1 MEICPMFTCAK
12 IYDGSSYLGSHLTAN
27 DYYCENEHI
36 TGVWIGKGAEQLHLA
51 GNSIG
56 KNDDAFEAVRRNLR
70 PDGSGILTPFQKEN
84 GVRFFD
90 FQCAPHKSISIMAVA
105 LDDQRLYAAHDNA
118 AAKAFAEL
126 ERFAAFRSGRTREPQ
141 ITGNLCAAAFRHDA
155 SRALDPQLHT
165 HFVVANATWNHN
177 RKRWLAL
184 ETCEMFKAIRYA
196 GKFYQNELAL
206 QCRKLGYQ
214 IQSVRNEKGVVEGF
228 EIKGV
233 SPEIQ
238 ERFSKR
244 RAEVEAGIER
254 FQKEKGRMPTA
265 SEIHTITRDT
275 RNVKLKEITT
285 AEVRD
290 QQLSQLSAAEISA
303 LNEVKRSA
311 LAAVHENTGMGSA
324 WKALMRASNH
334 LFERHSVLPGHKV
347 IAETLNQQL
356 GYLDISALRRYM
368 HSAYNG
374 LVRLA
379 EHVRNPLLSCQ
390 WSTQQGLNLERWSID
405 FVNQTQN
412 SCSPLGKT
420 GGIAFEFKSEE
431 QANVVL
437 ETLQNTDQVYAIRGC
452 AGAGKTTSLSEIR
465 KGLEAAGRQVFYLA
479 PTASA
484 VKVLHKD
491 GFARATTVDDFLTNQ
506 DKIKDLRNSIIIIDE
521 SSLQSSQMGGTI
533 LQVAQKNNAR
543 VLLVGDVR
551 QHVSIEAGDFLRIL
565 EQHSNLNRSEL
576 KDIRRQKV
584 DEYNAAIRTM
594 AKGEAMA
601 GMIQL
606 DALGWIR
613 ESKGKYIQD
622 ATKAYLEATANG
634 INLDRCIAISPT
646 WEENHRF
653 TDAIRGELKHR
664 QLLSKGSIITTH
676 DQLDWTDEQKR
687 NAANY
692 RPGMLLTFNSRYGNI
707 DRGQTLPIQRIEK
720 GQIWL
725 QGHTHSI
732 NVAKCSRRIAVS
744 LPRSIE
750 ICPGDKILIRRN
762 HRNDGLVNGQVF
774 TVQRLC
780 PDGSIETREGPRVS
794 KNFRHFCHGYVVTS
808 HKAQGRTNDCV
819 VIAAQQLDPKAAY
832 VACSRGKQEATV
844 FTPEKEHLFSYLRH
858 SADRPAAMDIVESS
872 RCNFWKQNGMTSRQ
886 HARTFHPKNFHSYS
900 IEQTQSHEIEFE

>member
-1 MEICPMFTCAK
+1 LFTCAK
-12 IYDGSSYLGSHLTAN
+12 IFDGSSYLSSHLTAN
-27 DYYCENEHI
+27 DYYCENEHV
-36 TGVWIGKGAEQLHLA
+36 TGVWIGKGAEQLHLE

-56 KNDDAFEAVRRNLR
+56 KNDDAFETVRRNLR
-70 PDGSGILTPFQKEN
+70 PDGSGALTPKRSEN

-90 FQCAPHKSISIMAVA
+90 FQCAPHKSISVMAVA
-105 LDDQRLYAAHDNA
+105 LDDQRLYGAHDRA

-126 ERFAAFRSGRTREPQ
+126 ERFAAFRSGYSRQPQ
-141 ITGNLCAAAFRHDA
+141 ISGNLCAAAFRHDA

-165 HFVVANATWNHN
+165 HFVVANATWDAD

-184 ETCEMFKAIRYA
+184 DTCEMFKAIRYA
-196 GKFYQNELAL
+196 GKFYQNELAF
-206 QCRKLGYQ
+206 QCRRLGYQ
-214 IQSVRNEKGVVEGF
+214 IQPVRNEKGVVEGF

-233 SPEIQ
+233 SADIR

-265 SEIHTITRDT
+265 SEIHAITRDT

-285 AEVRD
+285 PEVRAR
-290 QQLSQLSAAEISA
+290 QLSQLSEVELSA
-303 LNEVKRSA
+303 LDAIKKAAISSA
-311 LAAVHENTGMGSA
+311 NENTRMGSA
-324 WKALMRASNH
+324 WKALMRATNH

-347 IAETLNQQL
+347 MAETLNQQL
-356 GYLDISALRRYM
+356 GYLDTSVLRRYM

-390 WSTQQGLNLERWSID
+390 WSTRQGLNLERWSVD

-412 SCSPLGKT
+412 ACSSLGKT
-420 GGIAFEFKSEE
+420 EGVAFDFRSEE
-431 QANVVL
+431 QENAVL
-437 ETLQNTDQVYAIRGC
+437 ETLRNTDQVYAIRGC

-465 KGLEAAGRQVFYLA
+465 KGLEAAGKQAFYLA

-491 GFARATTVDDFLTNQ
+491 GFERATTVDDFLTNQ
-506 DKIKDLRNSIIIIDE
+506 DKIKDIRDSVIIIDE
-521 SSLQSSQMGGTI
+521 SSLQSSQMGGAI

-543 VLLVGDVR
+543 VLLVGDIR

-565 EQHSNLNRSEL
+565 EQHSNLNKSEL

-594 AKGEAMA
+594 AKGEALG
-601 GMIQL
+601 GMMQL
-606 DALGWIR
+606 DALGWVK
-613 ESKGKYIQD
+613 ESKGQYIQD
-622 ATKAYLEATANG
+622 ATKAYLNATSNG
-634 INLDRCIAISPT
+634 TALDQCIAISPT

-653 TDAIRGELKHR
+653 TDAIRQELKQR
-664 QLLSKGSIITTH
+664 RLLGRGSVITTH
-676 DQLDWTDEQKR
+676 DQLDWTDEQKC

-692 RPGMLLTFNSRYGNI
+692 RPGMLITFNCYHGTIKS
-707 DRGQTLPIQRIEK
+707 GQTLPIQRIEN

-725 QGHTHSI
+725 QGHSHSVD
-732 NVAKCSRRIAVS
+732 VAKCSRKIAVS
-744 LPRSIE
+744 LPRTVE
-750 ICPGDKILIRRN
+750 VCPGDTILIRRN
-762 HRNDGLVNGQVF
+762 HRKDGLINGQVF

-794 KNFRHFCHGYVVTS
+794 PDFRHFCHGYVVTS
-808 HKAQGRTNDCV
+808 HKAQGRTNERV

-872 RCNFWKQNGMTSRQ
+872 RTAFWKQSGQTAWQ
-886 HARTFHPKNFHSYS
+886 HARTSHSNPSHDLS
-900 IEQTQSHEIEFE
+900 IDRTQSLEPELE